1 MAGVLSATA
10 AALYF
15 AAGAALFAALR
26 GDAASQPPRG
36 ALALAA
42 LAVLVHAGVL
52 YASAF
57 AEGRLNIALPTSVSL
72 AGWAASMLFLAA
84 ALKRPTFSL
93 GIVVLPLAGVAALLG
108 GFVPGQDY
116 VVSGLT
122 PAAGVHMIVAVLA
135 YACLTLAVAQA
146 VLLAVQEHQLHA
158 NPAAPL
164 LQRLPALETMES
176 VLFRLILA
184 GFVLL
189 TVTVLSGTLFSEQV
203 FGRPFVLS
211 HHVVLSV
218 LAWLTFAVLLA
229 GRRLF
234 GWRGRSAI
242 RWTLTGFV
250 LLALA
255 YFGTRIVLEVVLGR

>member
-1 MAGVLSATA
+1 MAGALSAIA
-10 AALYF
+10 AALYL
-15 AAGAALFAALR
+15 AAGAALLAALR
-26 GDAASQPPRG
+26 RDAETRPPRG
-36 ALALAA
+36 ALTLAV
-42 LAVLVHAGVL
+42 LAVLVHAAVL

-57 AEGRLNIALPTSVSL
+57 ADGRVNIALPTTVSL
-72 AGWAASMLFLAA
+72 AGWAAGVLFLAA
-84 ALKRPTFSL
+84 ALTRAIVSL
-93 GIVVLPLAGVAALLG
+93 GIVVLPLAGVAALVG
-108 GFVPGQDY
+108 GFVPGQDH
-116 VVSGLT
+116 VVTGLT

-146 VLLAVQEHQLHA
+146 VLLAVQDHQLHA

-176 VLFRLILA
+176 LLFQLILA
-184 GFVLL
+184 GFLLL

-218 LAWLTFAVLLA
+218 LAWMTFAVLLA

-242 RWTLTGFV
+242 RWTLAGFV

-255 YFGTRIVLEVVLGR
+255 YFGTRFVLEVVLGR